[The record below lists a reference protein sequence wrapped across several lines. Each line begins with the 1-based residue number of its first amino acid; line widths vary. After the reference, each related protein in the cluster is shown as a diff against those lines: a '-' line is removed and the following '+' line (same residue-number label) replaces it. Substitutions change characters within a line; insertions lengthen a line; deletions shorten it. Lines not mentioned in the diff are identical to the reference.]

1 MVNSCILIWNGW
13 NFAITMDLMKVI
25 HCLRHLLVGREAWEI
40 IPTTCSNF
48 FMILIKRFLNFC
60 MMLYFVFYENVYGLY
75 NGVTCVNLLRL
86 LLVCFIIFVRHFFF
100 FFAGNLYV
108 EVVEEK
114 DKEKWR
120 ERERNVNEREREIQK
135 SIFFGFRD
143 RFRR

>member
-1 MVNSCILIWNGW
+1 MVNNCILIWNGW
-13 NFAITMDLMKVI
+13 NFATTMDLMKVI

-40 IPTTCSNF
+40 TPTTCSNF

-60 MMLYFVFYENVYGLY
+60 MMLYFVFYENVHRLY

-120 ERERNVNEREREIQK
+120 ERERNVNERERESK
-135 SIFFGFRD
+135 VKFFWV
-143 RFRR
+143 